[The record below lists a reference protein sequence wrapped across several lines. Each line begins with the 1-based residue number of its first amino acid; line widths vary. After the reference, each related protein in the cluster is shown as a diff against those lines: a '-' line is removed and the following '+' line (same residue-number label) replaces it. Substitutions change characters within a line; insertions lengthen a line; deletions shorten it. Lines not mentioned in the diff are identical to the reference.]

1 MPLRHGI
8 SYIIMENILWSVIY
22 TQLSVFLICL
32 PNIMHQCRLLLRK
45 HMLKKGAKPSGL
57 FVYLRERLF
66 IIVSSLKWLVQLL
79 RCISKDVCKQI
90 DSLSSRPDSLLI
102 HWLTWSNTLENLHLL
117 FGCHCQAIQRICLA
131 TFCVG
136 IAMISVRINLEAVSL
151 VLTMT
156 SYSIIY
162 LLSCLSN

>member
-1 MPLRHGI
+1 MI
-8 SYIIMENILWSVIY
+8 CYIY
-22 TQLSVFLICL
+22 TVVRFLNLSS
-32 PNIMHQCRLLLRK
+32 K
-45 HMLKKGAKPSGL
+45 HHASVQTFIEKTYVKKRCQTLWTFS
-57 FVYLRERLF
+57 VYLRERLF
-66 IIVSSLKWLVQLL
+66 IIVSPLKWLVQLL
-79 RCISKDVCKQI
+79 RCISKDVCTQI

-131 TFCVG
+131 TFCMG